1 MSYWMVVLL
10 ILAMLAIERVLITK
24 TTRNPRLKHW
34 FRDIWLLTPNGL
46 SVMRLPMGIVSILLA
61 HQGWW
66 AAATL
71 WFAFW
76 MITDMTDGTIARNCD
91 LVTEMGKWLDPLS
104 DKFMYFPAL
113 VYFSSGNLFGW
124 GMTILPFWLVVAF
137 ILLDTAGQLSRLWVQ
152 KKAANSFGKAKTAL
166 VTVVLSLISL
176 NQISPL
182 QFGGFVLLNEG
193 FVLMLMVLCT
203 SLAFLSFYCK
213 VIPDQWYANTLILL
227 NYLCGV
233 ASVFLCTL
241 GYLNDRHNYYVLA
254 FCMIFAGQ
262 FFDLFD
268 GRLAQKFGS
277 TANGDV
283 FDEIAD
289 ATAYGVGGTIMIFC
303 CLTFGEEL
311 ISWSVAACAGALYW
325 GAILFNV
332 FRFRHSSFKPRP
344 GWFCGLP
351 ASAGA
356 ALAGSA
362 VLFGLEFAQPLLGIL
377 STAVVLLACLLMAS
391 KIPYKHFG
399 LMMWPSIPR
408 MLKLLVCILL
418 AIFVCLTLSHRSLR
432 FAFVCVSFLLS
443 VAYAVFGADWRSLRH
458 ATPHTSTPQ
467 E

>member
-1 MSYWMVVLL
+1 MNCWVVVSL
-10 ILAMLAIERVLITK
+10 ILIMLGLERLVITK
-24 TTRNPRLKHW
+24 TTKHPQLRHW
-34 FRDIWLLTPNGL
+34 FRDLWLLTPNGL
-46 SVMRLPMGIVSILLA
+46 SVMRLPMGVISILIA

-66 AAATL
+66 SLATL

-104 DKFMYFPAL
+104 DKFMYFPPL
-113 VYFSSGNLFGW
+113 VYFSCGSVCGW
-124 GMTILPFWLVVAF
+124 GMDILPFWLVLAF
-137 ILLDTAGQLSRLWVQ
+137 ILLDTFGQASRLWVQ

-176 NQISPL
+176 NQITPL
-182 QFGGFVLLNEG
+182 QFGDFALLNQGFVFL
-193 FVLMLMVLCT
+193 LMLFCT
-203 SLAFLSFYCK
+203 ALAFLSFYCK
-213 VIPDQWYANTLILL
+213 LIPDQWYANTLILL
-227 NYLCGV
+227 NYLCGI
-233 ASVFLCTL
+233 AAILLCIQ
-241 GYLNDRHNYYVLA
+241 GYMKDQYHFYALA
-254 FCMIFAGQ
+254 FCMIFVGQ

-277 TANGDV
+277 TPNGDI

-289 ATAYGVGGTIMIFC
+289 ATTYGIAGTVMIFC
-303 CLTFGEEL
+303 GLTFGEEL
-311 ISWSVAACAGALYW
+311 IPWPVAATVGALYW
-325 GAILFNV
+325 GAILFNI
-332 FRFRHSSFKPRP
+332 FRFRHSSFKPKS

-362 VLFGLEFAQPLLGIL
+362 VLFGLEFEAPLLGIF
-377 STAVVLLACLLMAS
+377 STVVALLACLLLAS
-391 KIPYKHFG
+391 KVPYKHFG

-408 MLKLLVCILL
+408 MLKLMLCIFL

-432 FAFVCVSFLLS
+432 FALVCASFLCSAL
-443 VAYAVFGADWRSLRH
+443 YAVCGAQWR
-458 ATPHTSTPQ
+458 TPKTPSPDPQQ